1 MRACRLRSSFAGK
14 CLRRDVAFSNDQTMG
29 RSKVRARA
37 LVAFRLDRA
46 LRERRLVRLRRRID
60 RADKLQG
67 YVVMLADS
75 WLLMAVV
82 DDGIRF
88 NGFAALRSADVVAV
102 KPRPTDGFVGKA
114 LALQGTWPPTAPP
127 HVDLTDVGRL
137 FASVAEHFSLV
148 TLHLE
153 KSLPDVCFIGRLV
166 GVRKRTAEIREVS
179 PQATWLREPTKWPL
193 RKVTRIDFGGAYEN
207 ALYAVAGDPP

>member
-1 MRACRLRSSFAGK
+1 M
-14 CLRRDVAFSNDQTMG
+14 
-29 RSKVRARA
+29 
-37 LVAFRLDRA
+37 AFRLDRA

-60 RADKLQG
+60 RADKLEG

-82 DDGIRF
+82 DDGIRL

-114 LALQGTWPPTAPP
+114 LALQGTWPPVAPTN
-127 HVDLTDVGRL
+127 VDLTGIRKLIV
-137 FASVAEHFSLV
+137 SVAEHFSLV

-153 KSLPDVCFIGRLV
+153 KSIPDACFIGRLAA
-166 GVRKRTAEIREVS
+166 VRKRTVGIREVS
-179 PQATWLREPTKWPL
+179 PQATWDREPTKWPL
-193 RKVTRIDFGGAYEN
+193 RKITRIDFGGAYEN
-207 ALYAVAGDPP
+207 ALYAVAGDPPQCHELHRSSGVSDAERTVADPRVGGSTADGMAGR